1 MGCGGSKDTEESA
14 RSADIDKFLEEEK
27 VKFNNEVKLLLLGSG
42 ESGKSTVAKQM
53 KIIYLNGF
61 TEEELLSFKPSVY
74 SDLVLCMRSI
84 LKAANDFGYEIN
96 SVVNTRNS
104 YQKITLKN
112 DKNHLKKHFFSHH
125 HQNPFKIYF
134 SCSHHF
140 TMANLTHKLIT

>member
-1 MGCGGSKDTEESA
+1 MGCGGSKDTEEGT
-14 RSADIDKFLEEEK
+14 RSAEIDKFLEEEK

-96 SVVNTRNS
+96 SVV
-104 YQKITLKN
+104 ITNILFTIHN
-112 DKNHLKKHFFSHH
+112 
-125 HQNPFKIYF
+125 YF
-134 SCSHHF
+134 ILF
-140 TMANLTHKLIT
+140 LNIF

>member
-1 MGCGGSKDTEESA
+1 MGCGGSKETEEGA
-14 RSADIDKFLEEEK
+14 RNAEIEKFLEEEK

-96 SVVNTRNS
+96 SVVIIRTHEYTLQNS
-104 YQKITLKN
+104 FCVI
-112 DKNHLKKHFFSHH
+112 FF
-125 HQNPFKIYF
+125 
-134 SCSHHF
+134 
-140 TMANLTHKLIT
+140 LILILFYLFIFF